1 MSTTTLEEL
10 RPVAD
15 RASDLGEHEKK
26 QLAKLLAQAYRDETG
41 SNLDVLA
48 EKIGEWRRRK
58 QFDTN
63 WFIVPEKLMLV
74 VSELGEAMEAF
85 RHLPPEVLRWLAAEP
100 QMEPPES
107 GVWCEWESNF
117 EEEIADTF
125 IRLLDLCDA
134 LKIPVGTRIFEKMA
148 KNEMRP
154 IKHGKE
160 R

>member
-1 MSTTTLEEL
+1 MTLEKL

-15 RASDLGEHEKK
+15 HASELDEFDKK
-26 QLAKLLAQAYRDETG
+26 NLASALAKAYQDETG

-58 QFDTN
+58 QFDTS

-85 RHLPPEVLRWLAAEP
+85 RHLPKPIVRWLDAGP
-100 QMEPPES
+100 GQEPPES
-107 GVWCEWESNF
+107 GEWCVWEENF

-125 IRLLDLCDA
+125 IRLFDLCDA
-134 LKIPVGTRIFEKMA
+134 LRIPISTRIFAKMA

-160 R
+160 C